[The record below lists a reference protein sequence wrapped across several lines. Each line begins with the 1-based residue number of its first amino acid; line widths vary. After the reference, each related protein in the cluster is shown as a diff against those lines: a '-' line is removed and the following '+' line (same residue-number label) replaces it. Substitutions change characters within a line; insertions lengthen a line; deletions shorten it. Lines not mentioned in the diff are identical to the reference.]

1 MASLSC
7 VWATLLNISMKQINT
22 ILLSSVFNFKKFA
35 SKINKPILIQ
45 QTPCI
50 CFKKLNLKFSR
61 AQVKICN
68 TCILGHRTKPNP
80 ITVLK
85 AATAKGPCFSLLKYC
100 LNVKLT

>member
-22 ILLSSVFNFKKFA
+22 TLLSSVFNFKKFA

-50 CFKKLNLKFSR
+50 CFIKLNLKFSR
-61 AQVKICN
+61 AQVKICS
-68 TCILGHRTKPNP
+68 TCILGHRAKLTQ

-85 AATAKGPCFSLLKYC
+85 SSNCQRPLFQSFEILSYR
-100 LNVKLT
+100 

>member
-22 ILLSSVFNFKKFA
+22 TLLSSVFNFKKFA

-50 CFKKLNLKFSR
+50 CFIKLNLKFSR

-68 TCILGHRTKPNP
+68 TCILGHRAKLTQ

-85 AATAKGPCFSLLKYC
+85 SSNCQRPLFQSFEILSYC
-100 LNVKLT
+100 